1 MQAMSVALRVRCA
14 SARVRSSCN
23 RHLDRQ
29 YRHFPT
35 QVAASLSWPSSS
47 RAAYSGLQH
56 SSPDPEA
63 DTGKIPETGRKD
75 TRERVVILGSGWAGM
90 LLACKLENVSSIAIW
105 NVSAGRL
112 PLVTAIACLLAY
124 DASRG
129 LC

>member
-1 MQAMSVALRVRCA
+1 MQIMSVALRVRCA
-14 SARVRSSCN
+14 SAHVRGSRN
-23 RHLDRQ
+23 RHLDCE
-29 YRHFPT
+29 YRHLPA
-35 QVAASLSWPSSS
+35 QVAASLAWPSSS

-63 DTGKIPETGRKD
+63 NTGKIAETGRKD

-90 LLACKLENVSSIAIW
+90 LLACKLGNVSSVAIW
-105 NVSAGRL
+105 NASAGRL

-124 DASRG
+124 DASCS